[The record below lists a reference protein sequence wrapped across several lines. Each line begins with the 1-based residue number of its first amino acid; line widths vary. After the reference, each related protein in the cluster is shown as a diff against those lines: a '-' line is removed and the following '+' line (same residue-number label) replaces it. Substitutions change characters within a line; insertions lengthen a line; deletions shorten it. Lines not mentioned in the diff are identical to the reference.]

1 MEDPS
6 QIHVASVVCKEF
18 RLIDRNHLLN
28 AGYFVEGCET
38 FLPTSVG
45 GWKLEGEIVEDYLDL
60 KEFERRHK
68 AATTNS

>member
-1 MEDPS
+1 MLP
-6 QIHVASVVCKEF
+6 ASFAKKF
-18 RLIDRNHLLN
+18 RLIDRDHLLN

-45 GWKLEGEIVEDYLDL
+45 WKLGGEIVEDYLDL
-60 KEFERRHK
+60 KEFERRQK